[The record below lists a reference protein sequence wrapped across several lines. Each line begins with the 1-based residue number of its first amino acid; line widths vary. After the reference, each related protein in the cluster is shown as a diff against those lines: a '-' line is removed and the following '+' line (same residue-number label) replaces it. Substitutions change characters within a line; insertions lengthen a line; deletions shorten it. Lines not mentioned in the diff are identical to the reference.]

1 MIRSRMEK
9 ANSKTQILL
18 LEIMQKQNILRYAS
32 LKSTNPR
39 PSYKN
44 QPLF

>member
-32 LKSTNPR
+32 LKATNPP